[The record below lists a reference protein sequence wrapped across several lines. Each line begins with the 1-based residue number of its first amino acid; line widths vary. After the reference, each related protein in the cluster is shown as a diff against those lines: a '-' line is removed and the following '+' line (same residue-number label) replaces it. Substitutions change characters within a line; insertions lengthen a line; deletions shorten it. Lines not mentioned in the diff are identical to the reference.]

1 VLADRVT
8 VPTMPACVLIGLR
21 LAEMLVG
28 RSRFMREREQRSR
41 QALVN
46 MGAIAGNPGALHS
59 FRAVGTWLGHGM
71 ADLAAILDPW
81 VSSLAVWCCRRP
93 G

>member
-1 VLADRVT
+1 MSTRAG
-8 VPTMPACVLIGLR
+8 I
-21 LAEMLVG
+21 VG
-28 RSRFMREREQRSR
+28 D
-41 QALVN
+41 
-46 MGAIAGNPGALHS
+46 PGALDY

-81 VSSLAVWCCRRP
+81 VSSSAVWCPRAA